1 MKHIDEGD
9 LQAFLDAELRLPE
22 RRRIELHLEECSRC
36 EAVAAGL
43 RELGSTFSSAVRL
56 VDVEP
61 ARAGAPPVPAVS
73 SQPPA
78 RGILV
83 GARRWLPRAA
93 VFLVF
98 LGAAASATVPG
109 SPVRRWIADLTPAR
123 PPAEVPA
130 AIVEA
135 PAPVPPPA
143 REAGVFVDAVDG
155 EVEVALHGANGLR
168 VRAFVVDGVRAGVT
182 GTGGAA
188 ASRFRTGA
196 GTIEVSE
203 ASGGELRI
211 EIPRAIPLATVII
224 NDEVVLRKLNDRID
238 LSAGAPALEAAEITF
253 SVEQ

>member
-9 LQAFLDAELRLPE
+9 LQAYLDAELSLPE
-22 RRRIELHLEECSRC
+22 RRRVELHLEDCGRC
-36 EAVAAGL
+36 GAAAAGL
-43 RELGSTFSSAVRL
+43 REMGTSFSGLVRL
-56 VDVEP
+56 IDEAPQRGRTAPQP
-61 ARAGAPPVPAVS
+61 AAHRPHP
-73 SQPPA
+73 
-78 RGILV
+78 RGIWV
-83 GARRWLPRAA
+83 GARRMLPRAA

-109 SPVRRWIADLTPAR
+109 SPVRRWIGEFTPSR
-123 PPAEVPA
+123 PAVEVPVVVVESPA
-130 AIVEA
+130 A
-135 PAPVPPPA
+135 PPPA
-143 REAGVFVDAVDG
+143 PREAGVFVDPVEG
-155 EVEVALHGANGLR
+155 EVAVALRGANRLR
-168 VRAFVVDGVRAGVT
+168 VRAVVVEGRQAGVT

-196 GTIEVSE
+196 GTIEVSD

-224 NDEVVLRKLNDRID
+224 NDEVVLRKQNDRID